1 MPDLLFL
8 EDSHRYILDGAELP
22 SVSTLCAPLHNA
34 SYQDAPKWQMEAAAE
49 RGTAVHLATVQ
60 LEQTGQAQTEESYAP
75 YVRAYAAFLSEHEAA
90 WSLTEQPLYHP
101 ELLFAGTPDRYGL
114 LDGKATIVD
123 VKTTYAVQKPLV
135 RAQLNLYRLLL
146 LAKGLPVEKLTVL
159 HLKPDG
165 TYKLVPVPMDEPL
178 ALALITVH
186 NALPK
191 RRKKGATH
199 V

>member
-1 MPDLLFL
+1 MPDLIFL
-8 EDSHRYILDGAELP
+8 EDNHRYILDGCELP
-22 SVSTLCAPLHNA
+22 SVSTLCAPLHRA
-34 SYQDAPKWQMEAAAE
+34 VYADAPKWQLEAAAE
-49 RGTAVHLATVQ
+49 RGTAVHIATAQ
-60 LEQTGQAQTEESYAP
+60 LERTGQADADESCAP

-114 LDGKATIVD
+114 LDGKATLLD
-123 VKTTYAVQKPLV
+123 VKTTYSVYKPLV
-135 RAQLNLYRLLL
+135 RGQLNLYRLLL

-165 TYKLVPVPMDEPL
+165 AYKLVPVPMDEPL

-186 NALPK
+186 NTLPK
-191 RRKKGATH
+191 RRKKGAPH